1 MVVQGGEAVATNVVG
16 RGVGLQS
23 RDDGT
28 LCYNG
33 ATLPASQDGGR
44 RKEEGLWQHEGA
56 VCALGFDFPPER
68 ERGVDRISDREKRP
82 SRGRRGLACKQN
94 ARRVGTAGRGAEKGR
109 GRG

>member
-1 MVVQGGEAVATNVVG
+1 MVVHGGEAVATNVVG

-56 VCALGFDFPPER
+56 VCVLWDSISPPK
-68 ERGVDRISDREKRP
+68 EKE
-82 SRGRRGLACKQN
+82 GL
-94 ARRVGTAGRGAEKGR
+94 TE
-109 GRG
+109 